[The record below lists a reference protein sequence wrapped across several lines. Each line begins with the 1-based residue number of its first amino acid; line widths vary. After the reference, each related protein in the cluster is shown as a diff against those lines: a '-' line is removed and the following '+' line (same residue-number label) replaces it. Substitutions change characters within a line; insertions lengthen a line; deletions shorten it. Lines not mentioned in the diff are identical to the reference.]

1 MKSQIHAIALIS
13 RQKQKTTQ
21 NIKLEAIYREQ
32 QRQKKPFASLRP
44 VCLSTNPQC
53 RSGTYLASFSHQH

>member
-21 NIKLEAIYREQ
+21 NIKPEAIYREQ
-32 QRQKKPFASLRP
+32 QRQKNHLHPCVLC
-44 VCLSTNPQC
+44 V
-53 RSGTYLASFSHQH
+53 